1 MLTYNVQNFLNQSEL
16 NEIIN
21 FTNALE
27 YSEQYSSENAKRK
40 MVSMD
45 QEIFDRILKPKF
57 IQMFGKDSVV
67 VGFTCT
73 KWVNPVEIHTDGFQD
88 DNPNNYKLG
97 YSILIPLYV
106 DPADGITNTVFFDQ
120 WHDGRSV
127 TLRKFE
133 QEESWNISEH
143 ITVKDVQGATNESFN
158 YKLQNLHFDNI
169 NNDLLDGFSVRSIFK
184 WSPGEAIVWHRSLFH
199 CSPSF
204 KNIKSKTHLVAFLD
218 FK

>member
-67 VGFTCT
+67 VGFT
-73 KWVNPVEIHTDGFQD
+73 
-88 DNPNNYKLG
+88 
-97 YSILIPLYV
+97 
-106 DPADGITNTVFFDQ
+106 
-120 WHDGRSV
+120 
-127 TLRKFE
+127 
-133 QEESWNISEH
+133 
-143 ITVKDVQGATNESFN
+143 
-158 YKLQNLHFDNI
+158 
-169 NNDLLDGFSVRSIFK
+169 
-184 WSPGEAIVWHRSLFH
+184 
-199 CSPSF
+199 
-204 KNIKSKTHLVAFLD
+204 
-218 FK
+218 